1 MHPVP
6 QLASPRR
13 LADTVCSFFD
23 GLCGAPLALTL
34 AFAPVIVIDLDQLLA
49 APNCS

>member
-1 MHPVP
+1 MYPVP

-23 GLCGAPLALTL
+23 GLCGALLALTL
-34 AFAPVIVIDLDQLLA
+34 PFAPVIFIDLDQLLA
-49 APNCS
+49 ALNCS